1 MRSRYRFL
9 ALCLLGGCGQGPS
22 TTGQE
27 SSDSSQAS
35 GISQAEPKPE
45 EIKTVETKPVNMPS
59 AEVLGITEDALM
71 GSIGWEY
78 FKRKVGVALMHEGT
92 KADPIPIDVDLLGAW
107 EFRYDLDD
115 PFPPFL
121 HQFNGKVV
129 KITGFMLPDIE
140 FEEISQ
146 FHLVRSLW
154 GCCFGA
160 PPRVNEMVRAEVP
173 AALRMDY
180 TYNTLELIGTL
191 EVVFAMEDGLI
202 EDPYR
207 LKVIALRELG
217 FEDPLAPAEFDPDT
231 DFGNLLPGSTE
242 F

>member
-1 MRSRYRFL
+1 MRAPFSFL
-9 ALCLLGGCGQGPS
+9 ALCLVGGCGERPTPISESQPEAVDIVNKLPIAQLGP
-22 TTGQE
+22 
-27 SSDSSQAS
+27 
-35 GISQAEPKPE
+35 
-45 EIKTVETKPVNMPS
+45 
-59 AEVLGITEDALM
+59 EVLGITEDALM

-78 FKRKVGVALMHEGT
+78 FKRKVGVALSHEGT
-92 KADPIPIDVDLLGAW
+92 EADPIPIDVDLLGAW

-121 HQFNGKVV
+121 HQLNGKVV
-129 KITGFMLPDIE
+129 KISGFMLPDIE

-160 PPRVNEMVRAEVP
+160 PPRINEMVRAQVP
-173 AALRMDY
+173 EKLRMDY
-180 TYNTLELIGTL
+180 TYNTLELTGTL

-207 LKVIALRELG
+207 LQVTAIKELG
-217 FEDPLAPAEFDPDT
+217 FEDPEAPAEFDPNI

>member
-1 MRSRYRFL
+1 MRAPFCFL
-9 ALCLLGGCGQGPS
+9 ALCLVGGCGENPTPIAENQPE
-22 TTGQE
+22 TVDMIVVE
-27 SSDSSQAS
+27 S
-35 GISQAEPKPE
+35 
-45 EIKTVETKPVNMPS
+45 KPVALPS
-59 AEVLGITEDALM
+59 PEVLGITEDALM

-92 KADPIPIDVDLLGAW
+92 ETDPIPIDVDLLGAW

-121 HQFNGKVV
+121 HQINGKVV

-160 PPRVNEMVRAEVP
+160 PPRVNEMVRAQVP
-173 AALRMDY
+173 EELRMDY
-180 TYNTLELIGTL
+180 TYNTLELTGIL

-207 LKVIALRELG
+207 LQVTAIKELG
-217 FEDPLAPAEFDPDT
+217 FEDPEAPAEFDPNI
-231 DFGNLLPGSTE
+231 DFGNILPGSTE